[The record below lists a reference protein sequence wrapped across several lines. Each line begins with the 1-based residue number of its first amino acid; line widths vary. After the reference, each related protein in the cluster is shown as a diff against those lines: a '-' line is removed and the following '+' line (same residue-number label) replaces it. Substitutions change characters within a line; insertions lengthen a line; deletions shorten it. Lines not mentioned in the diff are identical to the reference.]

1 MAGRPKGRK
10 PRLMLTVPQD
20 LHDLIKE
27 IADARGVPM
36 SSVAVEL
43 LSEMQP
49 ALEAALPIF
58 KKQKQI
64 SDELLKTMEET
75 EKEADNAYNKAVAIE
90 KVKRRLLELQGEWK
104 PNWTD
109 DGEEKHFIQYDHYKR
124 SFIPIYW
131 YTVQQDTSFPY
142 MKDERIAG
150 LIIYELEV
158 ELKLIFDIQ

>member
-1 MAGRPKGRK
+1 
-10 PRLMLTVPQD
+10 MLTVPQD

-36 SSVAVEL
+36 SSVAEL

-75 EKEADNAYNKAVAIE
+75 EKEADK
-90 KVKRRLLELQGEWK
+90 LLEGLFKRLGE
-104 PNWTD
+104 
-109 DGEEKHFIQYDHYKR
+109 
-124 SFIPIYW
+124 
-131 YTVQQDTSFPY
+131 
-142 MKDERIAG
+142 
-150 LIIYELEV
+150 
-158 ELKLIFDIQ
+158 

>member
-58 KKQKQI
+58 KQKQI
-64 SDELLKTMEET
+64 SYELLKTMEET
-75 EKEADNAYNKAVAIE
+75 EKEADK
-90 KVKRRLLELQGEWK
+90 LLEGLFKRLGE
-104 PNWTD
+104 
-109 DGEEKHFIQYDHYKR
+109 
-124 SFIPIYW
+124 
-131 YTVQQDTSFPY
+131 
-142 MKDERIAG
+142 
-150 LIIYELEV
+150 
-158 ELKLIFDIQ
+158 

>member
-1 MAGRPKGRK
+1 MQKWQEGQKVESLAAV
-10 PRLMLTVPQD
+10 LTVPQD

-64 SDELLKTMEET
+64 SD
-75 EKEADNAYNKAVAIE
+75 NY
-90 KVKRRLLELQGEWK
+90 
-104 PNWTD
+104 
-109 DGEEKHFIQYDHYKR
+109 
-124 SFIPIYW
+124 
-131 YTVQQDTSFPY
+131 
-142 MKDERIAG
+142 
-150 LIIYELEV
+150 
-158 ELKLIFDIQ
+158 

>member
-1 MAGRPKGRK
+1 MAGRLKGRK

-75 EKEADNAYNKAVAIE
+75 EKEADK
-90 KVKRRLLELQGEWK
+90 LLEGLFKRLENDYVSFRG
-104 PNWTD
+104 
-109 DGEEKHFIQYDHYKR
+109 HFDKR
-124 SFIPIYW
+124 
-131 YTVQQDTSFPY
+131 
-142 MKDERIAG
+142 
-150 LIIYELEV
+150 L
-158 ELKLIFDIQ
+158 

>member
-1 MAGRPKGRK
+1 
-10 PRLMLTVPQD
+10 MLTVPQD

-49 ALEAALPIF
+49 ALEAVLPIF

-75 EKEADNAYNKAVAIE
+75 EKEADK
-90 KVKRRLLELQGEWK
+90 LLEGL
-104 PNWTD
+104 
-109 DGEEKHFIQYDHYKR
+109 FKR
-124 SFIPIYW
+124 LENDYVSF
-131 YTVQQDTSFPY
+131 
-142 MKDERIAG
+142 RG
-150 LIIYELEV
+150 L
-158 ELKLIFDIQ
+158 FDKRL

>member
-49 ALEAALPIF
+49 ALEAALPIL
-58 KKQKQI
+58 KQKQI

-75 EKEADNAYNKAVAIE
+75 EKEADK
-90 KVKRRLLELQGEWK
+90 LLEGLFKRLGE
-104 PNWTD
+104 
-109 DGEEKHFIQYDHYKR
+109 
-124 SFIPIYW
+124 
-131 YTVQQDTSFPY
+131 
-142 MKDERIAG
+142 
-150 LIIYELEV
+150 
-158 ELKLIFDIQ
+158 